1 MDSRPRT
8 STTPVVRTR
17 RSPQARVALALLE
30 ALRDLDR
37 PGEILD
43 DENVTLTLPRR
54 LGLSG
59 VVDAQIRRYQQEA
72 RHGRRVPESE
82 VRDLIRLVTRRPDA
96 EELFHQV
103 GRSLTAANGAP
114 AWRAVL
120 PRRVVVQMAR
130 RRIRRRLRAL
140 FGGRMVSVGRGP
152 FRIDAASSLLL
163 DVDPDGA
170 ACALV
175 TGLAQAV
182 MEAYGGVSRPVV
194 VHATCMARGDGT
206 CSWTLEERPVDQEG
220 GRHVSSGANGE
231 SDGTNGEADGANGE
245 LDGANGRKDRE
256 GGD

>member
-1 MDSRPRT
+1 MDARPNP
-8 STTPVVRTR
+8 STLSATRFR

-43 DENVTLTLPRR
+43 DENVTETLPRR

-72 RHGRRVPESE
+72 RHGKRVPESE

-96 EELFHQV
+96 ERLFRQV

-114 AWRAVL
+114 AWRAAL
-120 PRRVVVQMAR
+120 PKQVAVPLAR

-140 FGGRMVSVGRGP
+140 FGGKVVSVARGP
-152 FRIDAASSLLL
+152 FRIEAASNVLLE
-163 DVDPDGA
+163 VDPQGS

-182 MEAYGGVSRPVV
+182 METYAGVNGPVLHV
-194 VHATCMARGDGT
+194 SCVARGDGR
-206 CSWTLEERPVDQEG
+206 CAWTLDERASKEDGAEAESETGEGRDG
-220 GRHVSSGANGE
+220 GRS
-231 SDGTNGEADGANGE
+231 
-245 LDGANGRKDRE
+245 
-256 GGD
+256 

>member
-1 MDSRPRT
+1 MDSRPGT

-82 VRDLIRLVTRRPDA
+82 VQDLIRLVTRRPDA

-152 FRIDAASSLLL
+152 FRIEAASSLLL
-163 DVDPDGA
+163 DVDPDGG

-182 MEAYGGVSRPVV
+182 MEAYAGVSRPV

-206 CSWTLEERPVDQEG
+206 CSWTLEERPAGEEG
-220 GRHVSSGANGE
+220 GRDDLNGAGDESNGTHDE
-231 SDGTNGEADGANGE
+231 SN
-245 LDGANGRKDRE
+245 GANGRKDRE

>member
-1 MDSRPRT
+1 MDSRLT
-8 STTPVVRTR
+8 SPSTPAVRTR

-43 DENVTLTLPRR
+43 DENVAVTLPRR
-54 LGLSG
+54 LGLSE

-96 EELFHQV
+96 VRLFHQV

-114 AWRAVL
+114 GWRTVL
-120 PRRVVVQMAR
+120 PERAVVQMAR
-130 RRIRRRLRAL
+130 RRIRRRLRVL
-140 FGGRMVSVGRGP
+140 FGRKMVSVVRGP
-152 FRIDAASSLLL
+152 FRIEAATRLLL
-163 DVDPDGA
+163 EADPAGN

-182 MEAYGGVSRPVV
+182 METYAGLPRPVL
-194 VHATCMARGDGT
+194 HATCLARGDAK
-206 CSWTLEERPVDQEG
+206 CSWTLDERSSSEEDAEE
-220 GRHVSSGANGE
+220 E
-231 SDGTNGEADGANGE
+231 SRTG
-245 LDGANGRKDRE
+245 
-256 GGD
+256 GGDGGGS